1 MPEAILLQDVPQ
13 LGAKGAV
20 VDVSKGYL
28 RNYLLPR
35 NLAAPATKT
44 AIADA
49 ARQAEAQSRQ
59 RAEAVAQARELADQ
73 LTNTVLTISHQTGED
88 GRLFGSVTNQDIA
101 EELEK
106 QGYKIAKSQIRLP
119 NGPVK
124 TTGDNTVTVQ
134 LHTDVT
140 VDITVTVYGE
150 TA

>member
-35 NLAAPATKT
+35 KLAAPATKS

-101 EELEK
+101 DAIQEARGVEIDRRRVRLAEPIRATGTYVVDVELAE
-106 QGYKIAKSQIRLP
+106 GVIA
-119 NGPVK
+119 NVK
-124 TTGDNTVTVQ
+124 TMVVT
-134 LHTDVT
+134 
-140 VDITVTVYGE
+140 E
-150 TA
+150 R